1 MERRDLEQRIDI
13 LEILE
18 KQIVFLENQELSS
31 ALAKFKSENT
41 QWILNQVQD
50 LLGEIQSALDFED
63 FNTSWINQ

>member
-18 KQIVFLENQELSS
+18 KQIIFLENQELSS
-31 ALAKFKSENT
+31 ALGKFKSENT
-41 QWILNQVQD
+41 QWILNQIQD

-63 FNTSWINQ
+63 FNTSWH

>member
-31 ALAKFKSENT
+31 ALTKFKSENT
-41 QWILNQVQD
+41 QWVLNQIQD
-50 LLGEIQSALDFED
+50 LLGEIQNALDLED
-63 FNTSWINQ
+63 FNTNWH